1 MGTRPNPELSVKSF
15 LVSTLPSVLVLSL
28 VLSTALT
35 PGCRGPEGQFGT
47 QRPASRPVQ
56 VHVQNNNFLD
66 VTVHARTGGRNVRLG
81 QVSGKSSGKLTIDP
95 RRINLSS
102 GLQLMVDPIGSRNT
116 FLSQAVFPDRNAVVV
131 LEVGAQLQMSFVSL
145 R

>member
-1 MGTRPNPELSVKSF
+1 VKSF
-15 LVSTLPSVLVLSL
+15 PVPSLTSILVLSL

-35 PGCRGPEGQFGT
+35 PGCRGPHGAFAT
-47 QRPASRPVQ
+47 QRPASRPIQVQ
-56 VHVQNNNFLD
+56 VQNNNFLD

-81 QVSGKSSGKLTIDP
+81 QVSGKSSGKLTLDP
-95 RRINLSS
+95 RWINLTS
-102 GLQLMVDPIGSRNT
+102 GLQLLVDPIGSRNT
-116 FLSQAVFPDRNAVVV
+116 FLSQAVFLDRNAVVV

>member
-1 MGTRPNPELSVKSF
+1 M
-15 LVSTLPSVLVLSL
+15 VLL
-28 VLSTALT
+28 ALALAAA
-35 PGCRGPEGQFGT
+35 PVQGCRGPEGQFGT